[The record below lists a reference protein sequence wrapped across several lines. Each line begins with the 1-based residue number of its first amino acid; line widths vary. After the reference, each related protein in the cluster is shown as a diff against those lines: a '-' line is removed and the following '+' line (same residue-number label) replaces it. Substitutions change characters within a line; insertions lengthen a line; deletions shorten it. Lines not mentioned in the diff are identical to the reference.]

1 MTIRVKQLG
10 NGVFEIQLMP
20 VKPTSQHMTDDPQ
33 PARKKPVSRGTE
45 IRPGVFI

>member
-10 NGVFEIQLMP
+10 NGEFEIQLMP
-20 VKPTSQHMTDDPQ
+20 VKATSRNIPDEPQ
-33 PARKKPVSRGTE
+33 LPRKKPVSRGTE

>member
-10 NGVFEIQLMP
+10 NGEFEIQLMP
-20 VKPTSQHMTDDPQ
+20 VKPAVVEPQ
-33 PARKKPVSRGTE
+33 QPPRKKPVSRGTE